1 MSHQR
6 AVDLGVIYVEQ
17 RDHLDIGTF
26 VLVLESG
33 WSTGDFRLDDRLFID
48 YMMPSGRG
56 WLRVTWHPDDP
67 TGLVPAERWDEIF
80 GAEGCP
86 SPPA

>member
-56 WLRVTWHPDDP
+56 
-67 TGLVPAERWDEIF
+67 
-80 GAEGCP
+80 
-86 SPPA
+86 